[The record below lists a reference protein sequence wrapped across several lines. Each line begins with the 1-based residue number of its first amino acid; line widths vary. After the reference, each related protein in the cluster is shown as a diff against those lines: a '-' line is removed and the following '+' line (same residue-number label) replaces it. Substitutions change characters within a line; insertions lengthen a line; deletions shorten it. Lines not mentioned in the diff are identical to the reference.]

1 MLARVPLVAGVL
13 ARLLPGRAPRPPRA
27 AGVMIRRGLAAVRPG
42 ARRPVGAPRPTTT
55 LLVRKGRPL
64 AAAAA
69 VTAAVPVARRV
80 RVLRTR
86 TEPARPWRSSRVTRG
101 LAPV

>member
-1 MLARVPLVAGVL
+1 MYRRAARASTTATVL
-13 ARLLPGRAPRPPRA
+13 ARLTCLPHA